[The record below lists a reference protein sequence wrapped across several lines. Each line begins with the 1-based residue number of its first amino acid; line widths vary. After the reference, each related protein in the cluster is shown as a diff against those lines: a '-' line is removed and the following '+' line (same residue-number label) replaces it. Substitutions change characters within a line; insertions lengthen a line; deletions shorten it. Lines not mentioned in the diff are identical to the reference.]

1 MKRFISIILIALSL
15 SLSSLFADEKS
26 ATKSFRLQGGYDNT
40 IAVQVKGIAALEM
53 QGLVGMP
60 FDIQDKS
67 VLSSNKGNGREIAKW
82 SMLSNTPFYVIV
94 EATSMHNK
102 ALLEGQWTE
111 ENSLDYQMVMS
122 YELVYDHDGSTV
134 TKSANLI
141 FDTEKKSQSPSFDS
155 FPQSTSAYET
165 TFKYD
170 IFSDLPD
177 TDSNMFVGSLDGSIY
192 FKFTDSSSIK
202 VYDDDVIPKGNY
214 TAVVKITLETKE

>member
-15 SLSSLFADEKS
+15 SSVFGAEES

-40 IAVQVKGIAALEM
+40 IAVQVTGIAALEM

-94 EATSMHNK
+94 EATSMHNT
-102 ALLEGQWTE
+102 ALLKGQWSE
-111 ENSLDYQMVMS
+111 DNSLDYQMVMS
-122 YELVYDHDGSTV
+122 YELVYDQDGSTV

-141 FDTEKKSQSPSFDS
+141 FDTEKKTQSPSFDS
-155 FPQSTSAYET
+155 YPVENTPYET
-165 TFKYD
+165 SFKYD

-177 TDSNMFVGSLDGSIY
+177 TDSAKFVGSLDGSIY
-192 FKFTDSSSIK
+192 FKFTDTSSIK
-202 VYDDDVIPKGNY
+202 VYDDTVIPKGNY
-214 TAVVKITLETKE
+214 SAEVKIVLETKE